1 MQILLQLLSLLFQEI
16 IDAHRNKW
24 NHSAIAYNDRA
35 YNDLTYDVTWYDVV
49 AYDITTYL
57 TTLHYNTSL
66 HIMTHRVH
74 IHIGEEDVRQ
84 IRKIIQR
91 KEVHNET

>member
-1 MQILLQLLSLLFQEI
+1 MQILLLLLSLLFQEI

-24 NHSAIAYNDRA
+24 NHSAIAYNDR
-35 YNDLTYDVTWYDVV
+35 TYDVTWYDVS
-49 AYDITTYL
+49 YDITTYL
-57 TTLHYNTSL
+57 TALHYNTSL
-66 HIMTHRVH
+66 HIMTHRAH